1 MSTVHGRGRL
11 TDEDRDRIDEAAA
24 KGMKAGAIAR
34 EIKRHP
40 ATVSWYMYSAGL
52 KAPGPSPEKPCSYER
67 NGRVVHRY
75 THDEDVFIQALRI
88 QNYPLAR
95 IAEITSKRFG
105 TARTA
110 HTIECRLIMLAA
122 REDAA

>member
-1 MSTVHGRGRL
+1 MTTVHGRGRL
-11 TDEDRDRIDEAAA
+11 TDEDRDRIDELAGQ
-24 KGMKAGAIAR
+24 GMNARAIAR

-40 ATVSWYMYSAGL
+40 CTVAWYMYSAGL
-52 KAPGPSPEKPCSYER
+52 KAPGPTPEKPSSYVR

-75 THDEDVFIQALRI
+75 TRDEDAFIQVLRI
-88 QNYPLAR
+88 QSYPLTR

-122 REDAA
+122 REDA